1 LIFLPNQNGPDAQAQ
16 ERTPSSGESGMSES
30 VRFEDKVVIVTGAGG
45 GLGRAHALLFAR
57 HGARVVVNDLGGSA
71 HGEGANASAAD
82 RVVAEIRESGG
93 QAVANHD
100 SVTDGDKIVQNA
112 LDAFGRI
119 DVVVNN
125 AGILRDKS
133 FAKMEDADWDLVYRV
148 HVEGAYKVTRAG
160 WPHLREQNYGRV
172 IFTSSTSGIYGNFGQ
187 SNYGMA
193 KLGLYGLTRTLA
205 LEGRKNNI
213 LVNAIAPTG
222 GTRMT
227 EGLIPAS
234 VFELLKPE
242 LVSPLVVYLGSE
254 QCQDS
259 AGLYEVGGGWVGKV
273 RWERSLGAGFDPRA
287 GFTPEDVAAQWS
299 AIGDFTDAAHPAD
312 NVEALKEMMA
322 NLQRFGS

>member
-1 LIFLPNQNGPDAQAQ
+1 
-16 ERTPSSGESGMSES
+16 MSES
-30 VRFEDKVVIVTGAGG
+30 VRFEGKVVIVTGAGG

-57 HGARVVVNDLGGSA
+57 HGARVIVNDLGGSA

-82 RVVAEIRESGG
+82 RVVAEVREAGG
-93 QAVANHD
+93 EAVANHD

-112 LDAFGRI
+112 LDAFGRV

-148 HVEGAYKVTRAG
+148 HVEGAYKVTRAA
-160 WPHLREQNYGRV
+160 WPHLRDQNYGRI

-187 SNYGMA
+187 ANYGMA

-205 LEGRKNNI
+205 VEGRKNNI

-234 VFELLKPE
+234 VFDLLKPE

-259 AGLYEVGGGWVGKV
+259 AGLYEVGGGWIGKV
-273 RWERSLGAGFDPRA
+273 RWERSLGAGFNPHS
-287 GFTPEDVAAQWS
+287 GFSPEDVAAQWQT
-299 AIGDFTDAAHPAD
+299 INDFSDAVHPAD

-322 NLQRFGS
+322 NLQQFA

>member
-1 LIFLPNQNGPDAQAQ
+1 
-16 ERTPSSGESGMSES
+16 MS

-45 GLGRAHALLFAR
+45 GIGRAHALAFAKA
-57 HGARVVVNDLGGSA
+57 GARVVVNDLGGST

-82 RVVAEIRESGG
+82 RVVAEIREAGG
-93 QAVANHD
+93 TAVANHD
-100 SVTDGDKIVQNA
+100 SVTDGEKIVQNA

-125 AGILRDKS
+125 AGILRDKT
-133 FAKMEDADWDLVYRV
+133 FHKMDDADWDLVYQV
-148 HVEGAYKVTRAG
+148 HVAGAYKVTRAA

-205 LEGRKNNI
+205 IEGRKNNI
-213 LVNAIAPTG
+213 FVNAIAPTG

-227 EGLIPAS
+227 EGLIPQQ
-234 VFELLKPE
+234 VFEQLKPE

-254 QCQDS
+254 QCQDTG
-259 AGLYEVGGGWVGKV
+259 GLFEVGGGWVGRV
-273 RWERSLGAGFDPRA
+273 RWERSNGAGFDPKA
-287 GFTPEDVAAQWS
+287 GFDADDVAAAWQQINNFEGAS
-299 AIGDFTDAAHPAD
+299 HPED
-312 NVEALKEMMA
+312 SLQALQAMMA
-322 NLQRFGS
+322 NLQKHAG

>member
-1 LIFLPNQNGPDAQAQ
+1 
-16 ERTPSSGESGMSES
+16 MSES

-45 GLGRAHALLFAR
+45 GLGRAHALLFAQ
-57 HGARVVVNDLGGSA
+57 HGARVIVNDLGGSA
-71 HGEGANASAAD
+71 HGEGASASAAD
-82 RVVAEIRESGG
+82 RVVAEIREAGG
-93 QAVANHD
+93 EAVANHD

-112 LDAFGRI
+112 LDAFGRV

-148 HVEGAYKVTRAG
+148 HVEGAYKVTHAA
-160 WPHLREQNYGRV
+160 WPHLRDQNYGRI

-187 SNYGMA
+187 ANYGMA

-205 LEGRKNNI
+205 VEGRKNNI

-259 AGLYEVGGGWVGKV
+259 AGLYEVGGGWIGKV
-273 RWERSLGAGFDPRA
+273 RWERSLGAGFDPHA
-287 GFTPEDVAAQWS
+287 GFSPEDVAAQWQTIS
-299 AIGDFTDAAHPAD
+299 DFSDAVHPAD

-322 NLQRFGS
+322 NLQTFG

>member
-1 LIFLPNQNGPDAQAQ
+1 MSQAI
-16 ERTPSSGESGMSES
+16 
-30 VRFEDKVVIVTGAGG
+30 RFEDKVVIVTGAGG

-82 RVVAEIRESGG
+82 RVVAEIREAGG
-93 QAVANHD
+93 TAVANHD
-100 SVTDGDKIVQNA
+100 SVTDGDRIVQNA
-112 LDAFGRI
+112 LDAFGRV

-133 FAKMEDADWDLVYRV
+133 FAKMDDADWDLVYRV
-148 HVEGAYKVTRAG
+148 HVEGAYKVTHAA
-160 WPHLREQNYGRV
+160 WPHMREQNYGRV

-187 SNYGMA
+187 SNYAMA

-205 LEGRKNNI
+205 LEGRKINI

-227 EGLIPAS
+227 EGLLPPE

-259 AGLYEVGGGWVGKV
+259 AGLFEVGGGWIGKV

-287 GFTPEDVAAQWS
+287 GFRPEDVAAQWS
-299 AIGDFTDAAHPAD
+299 LINDFNDAAHPQD

-322 NLQRFGS
+322 NLQKYTL

>member
-1 LIFLPNQNGPDAQAQ
+1 
-16 ERTPSSGESGMSES
+16 
-30 VRFEDKVVIVTGAGG
+30 
-45 GLGRAHALLFAR
+45 
-57 HGARVVVNDLGGSA
+57 
-71 HGEGANASAAD
+71 
-82 RVVAEIRESGG
+82 
-93 QAVANHD
+93 
-100 SVTDGDKIVQNA
+100 
-112 LDAFGRI
+112 
-119 DVVVNN
+119 VVVNN

-148 HVEGAYKVTRAG
+148 HVEGAYKVTHAA

-193 KLGLYGLTRTLA
+193 KLALYGLTRTLA

-227 EGLIPAS
+227 EGLIPPN

-242 LVSPLVVYLGSE
+242 LISPLVVYLGSE

-259 AGLYEVGGGWVGKV
+259 AGLFEVGGGWIGKV
-273 RWERSLGAGFDPRA
+273 RWERSLGAGFDPHA
-287 GFTPEDVAAQWS
+287 GFSPEDVAAQWQVIS
-299 AIGDFTDAAHPAD
+299 DFGGAVHPQD

-322 NLQRFGS
+322 NLQRYMG

>member
-1 LIFLPNQNGPDAQAQ
+1 
-16 ERTPSSGESGMSES
+16 MSEP

-45 GLGRAHALLFAR
+45 GLGRAHALLFAK

-71 HGEGANASAAD
+71 HGEGANSSAAD
-82 RVVAEIRESGG
+82 RVVAEIREAGG
-93 QAVANHD
+93 TAVANHD
-100 SVTDGDKIVQNA
+100 SVTDGAKIVQNA

-125 AGILRDKS
+125 AGILRDKT
-133 FAKMEDADWDLVYRV
+133 FAKMEDPDWDQVYRV
-148 HVEGAYKVTRAG
+148 HVEGAYKVTHAA
-160 WPHLREQNYGRV
+160 WPHMREQNYGRV

-227 EGLIPAS
+227 EGLIPAG

-242 LVSPLVVYLGSE
+242 LISPLVVFLGSE
-254 QCQDS
+254 QCQES
-259 AGLYEVGGGWVGKV
+259 SGLFEVGGGWIGKT
-273 RWERSLGAGFDPRA
+273 RWERSVGAGFDPRT
-287 GFTPEDVAAQWS
+287 GFSPEDVAASWQN
-299 AIGDFTDAAHPAD
+299 ICDFEGAAHPKD
-312 NVEALKEMMA
+312 TIEALQEMMK
-322 NLQRFGS
+322 NLQKYSA

>member
-1 LIFLPNQNGPDAQAQ
+1 
-16 ERTPSSGESGMSES
+16 MSES
-30 VRFEDKVVIVTGAGG
+30 IRYDAKVVIVTGAGG

-71 HGEGANASAAD
+71 HGEGASASAAD
-82 RVVAEIRESGG
+82 RVVAEIRAFGG
-93 QAVANHD
+93 EAVANHD
-100 SVTDGDKIVQNA
+100 SVTEGGRIVQHA
-112 LDAFGRI
+112 LDAFGRV

-133 FAKMEDADWDLVYRV
+133 FAKMEDADWDLVYKV
-148 HVEGAYKVTRAG
+148 HVEGAYKVTRAA
-160 WPHLREQNYGRV
+160 WPYLREQNYGRV
-172 IFTSSTSGIYGNFGQ
+172 VFTSSTSGIYGNFGQ

-254 QCQDS
+254 QCQDTS
-259 AGLYEVGGGWVGKV
+259 GLYEVGGGWIGKV

-287 GFTPEDVAAQWS
+287 GFSPEDVASQWS
-299 AIGDFTDAAHPAD
+299 KIDDFNDAVHPAD

-322 NLQRFGS
+322 NLQRFAR

>member
-1 LIFLPNQNGPDAQAQ
+1 MSDA
-16 ERTPSSGESGMSES
+16 

-45 GLGRAHALLFAR
+45 GLGRAHALLFAK

-82 RVVAEIRESGG
+82 KVVAEIQAAGG
-93 QAVANHD
+93 TAVANHD
-100 SVTDGDKIVQNA
+100 SVTDGGKIVQHA

-133 FAKMEDADWDLVYRV
+133 FVKMEDADWDLVYKV
-148 HVEGAYKVTRAG
+148 HVEGAYKVTHAA
-160 WPHLREQNYGRV
+160 WPHLREQNFGRV
-172 IFTSSTSGIYGNFGQ
+172 IFTASTSGIYGNFGQ

-205 LEGRKNNI
+205 IEGRKNNV

-227 EGLIPAS
+227 EGLIPPQ
-234 VFELLKPE
+234 VFDQLKPE

-254 QCQDS
+254 QCQDTG
-259 AGLYEVGGGWVGKV
+259 GLYEVGGGWVGKV
-273 RWERSLGAGFDPRA
+273 RWERSLGAGFDPKV
-287 GFTPEDVAAQWS
+287 GFSPEDVAASWKQ
-299 AIGDFTDAAHPAD
+299 IGDFEGAVHPDD
-312 NVEALKEMMA
+312 NVTALREMMA
-322 NLQRFGS
+322 NLQKYMKLG